1 MLTIGLFENVRMAS
15 VVSFLA
21 AIPESIGLLVFGIG
35 LVVMAVLIRSFLT
48 RNETDKTDPEVTK
61 KA

>member
-1 MLTIGLFENVRMAS
+1 MVET
-15 VVSFLA
+15 FLA

-35 LVVMAVLIRSFLT
+35 LVVMVVLIRSFLT
-48 RNETDKTDPEVTK
+48 RGETQKTDNEVTK